1 METLQEHEQKYAYY
15 LHFIGRHLYG
25 KEAFIQEARKFGVRR
40 ILPENIVKNLRWG
53 DPILLAVYDKERKEA
68 EVFGY
73 FTVDKISPVFEN
85 PEAEKELLS
94 KLKVVKVSRGGA
106 GMRINRRCGSYIL
119 GSTYYV
125 ANTVEEIVDSAK
137 KIKEERGVKVKWF
150 IEGHLKLFKKPFRV
164 KTAFTRSAAKIELE
178 KPIYEIE
185 SEEVAP
191 KVQTVKEYRQRRYLP
206 KKVRVHASLDWF

>member
-1 METLQEHEQKYAYY
+1 METLQKQEQKYAYY
-15 LHFIGRHLYG
+15 LHFIGQHLYG

-40 ILPENIVKNLRWG
+40 ALPENIVRNLRWG
-53 DPILLAVYDKERKEA
+53 EPILLAVYDKENKEA

-73 FTVDKISPVFEN
+73 FTIDKISPVFEN

-94 KLKVVKVSRGGA
+94 KLKVVKVSSSGA
-106 GMRINRRCGSYIL
+106 GMRIDRRCGSYIL

-137 KIKEERGVKVKWF
+137 EIKEKYDVKVKWF
-150 IEGHLKLFKKPFRV
+150 VEGGLKLFKKPFRMRV
-164 KTAFTRSAAKIELE
+164 AFTRSATKIELE

-191 KVQTVKEYRQRRYLP
+191 KIQTVKEYRQRRYLP
-206 KKVRVHASLDWF
+206 KKMRVHASLDWF